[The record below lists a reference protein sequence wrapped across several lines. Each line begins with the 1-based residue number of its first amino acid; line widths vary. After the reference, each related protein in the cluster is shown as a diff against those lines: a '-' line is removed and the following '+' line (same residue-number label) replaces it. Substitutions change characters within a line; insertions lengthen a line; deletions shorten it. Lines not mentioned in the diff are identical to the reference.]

1 MLNDT
6 GPGEAQDGGELEQLA
21 DAAALPEPGART
33 DLRSLA
39 LAAGL
44 SPEAARRAR
53 RAGQSGQ
60 RAEAAF
66 RAARIRALSV
76 GLAPQA
82 MQTLGELMGPGI
94 PPAVRLQAAKWVL
107 EVSGHRPGGPPAGAG
122 KALED
127 MSSDELAATIAR
139 LDDTIAARA
148 DAATLAR
155 KVIPHDTAD
164 QEADAGG

>member
-6 GPGEAQDGGELEQLA
+6 GPGEAQDGGELEELA
-21 DAAALPEPGART
+21 AVAALPEPGART
-33 DLRSLA
+33 DLASLA
-39 LAAGL
+39 QAAGV
-44 SPEAARRAR
+44 SPETVRKAR

-66 RAARIRALSV
+66 RAARVRALSV

-82 MQTLGELMGPGI
+82 MQTLAELMQPGV

-107 EVSGHRPGGPPAGAG
+107 EVSGHRPGGPAEAQG
-122 KALED
+122 KGLED

-139 LDDTIAARA
+139 LDATIAARA
-148 DAATLAR
+148 DAATPAR
-155 KVIPHDTAD
+155 KVILQDS
-164 QEADAGG
+164 ADAGPDAGG